1 MGDVLIPS
9 LMTGDCNDIICVRAS
24 RFWEFYDLNE
34 ETKLMHAD
42 LVLIDEEVHII
53 FSLFVFL
60 QQCVL

>member
-9 LMTGDCNDIICVRAS
+9 LMIGDCNDSICVRAS

-34 ETKLMHAD
+34 ETKLLHAD
-42 LVLIDEEVHII
+42 LVLIDEEVQII